1 MLPFSLRDSVLS
13 DIIEKTK
20 QTRMELQSVMWEYVG
35 IVRSTVGMATG
46 RIWGRLIK
54 NPPPH
59 QHPAGF
65 RAAEECIV
73 EDC

>member
-46 RIWGRLIK
+46 RI
-54 NPPPH
+54 
-59 QHPAGF
+59 
-65 RAAEECIV
+65 
-73 EDC
+73 